1 MVQRLLVIDWR
12 VINSDFAAA
21 WRCSNLGLMVLR
33 HGVMS
38 FWFSLNGGGAIRRGG
53 EDRRSGDDGGG
64 ATQGAGWFRI

>member
-1 MVQRLLVIDWR
+1 M
-12 VINSDFAAA
+12 
-21 WRCSNLGLMVLR
+21 LR

-38 FWFSLNGGGAIRRGG
+38 FLFSLNGGGAIRRGG